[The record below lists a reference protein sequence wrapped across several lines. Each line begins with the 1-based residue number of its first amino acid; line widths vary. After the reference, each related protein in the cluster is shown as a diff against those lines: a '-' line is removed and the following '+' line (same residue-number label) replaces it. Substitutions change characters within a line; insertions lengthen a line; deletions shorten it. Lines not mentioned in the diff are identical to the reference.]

1 MTQTK
6 ITGIWESKYPS
17 GNEVKIDESTFSFIP
32 SLLADGIPLFI
43 KLNSYLAR
51 NIPVAMMERKEAV
64 VQELT
69 F

>member
-6 ITGIWESKYPS
+6 ITGIWESKNPS
-17 GNEVKIDESTFSFIP
+17 GNEVMIDESTFWFIP
-32 SLLADGIPLFI
+32 GLLADGIPLFI

-64 VQELT
+64 LQELT